1 MRHPAKFAFAA
12 AALTAAAVGCGSAA
26 TAPRPSVPVPVPA
39 PRVLAEGKRV
49 FAASCSVCH
58 GLSGSESAPR
68 QGGDLAG
75 FRMSEAQLE
84 SETRIMPMR
93 RRLTAAEI
101 RAVSLYVLGVQR
113 AHATRHVAR

>member
-1 MRHPAKFAFAA
+1 MRRSATFACAA

-26 TAPRPSVPVPVPA
+26 TVPRPSVPAPA
-39 PRVLAEGKRV
+39 PRLQAEGKRV
-49 FAASCSVCH
+49 FAGSCSVCH
-58 GLSGSESAPR
+58 GLSGAESAPR

-84 SETRIMPMR
+84 SETRIMPMP

-113 AHATRHVAR
+113 AHAARSRAH

>member
-1 MRHPAKFAFAA
+1 MSRSAMFASAA

-26 TAPRPSVPVPVPA
+26 TAPRPSVPA
-39 PRVLAEGKRV
+39 PTPRTLAQGKQV
-49 FAASCSVCH
+49 FATSCSVCH
-58 GLSGSESAPR
+58 GLSGAESAPR

-75 FRMSEAQLE
+75 FRMSEAQIE

-113 AHATRHVAR
+113 AHAARRGAG